1 MGKGKPNRNYDKDGK
16 EANKLRSL
24 QQELKEKN
32 KQIKQL
38 QSEVATLQKAF
49 EKSATFMSDKSKKLS
64 VEDLIKAANEHQP
77 LSEIKPS
84 APKKKVI
91 APPTQEELEQKRKET
106 LEKVQKWRKENLGNY
121 EEE

>member
-1 MGKGKPNRNYDKDGK
+1 MGKKPNRSYEKDGK
-16 EANKLRSL
+16 ETKKEEALRK
-24 QQELKEKN
+24 ELKEKIRY
-32 KQIKQL
+32 IKQL
-38 QSEVATLQKAF
+38 ESQLKTLEEAF
-49 EKSATFMSDKSKKLS
+49 KKSATFMSDKSKKLS

-84 APKKKVI
+84 APKKKII
-91 APPTQEELEQKRKET
+91 APPTQEELELKRKET